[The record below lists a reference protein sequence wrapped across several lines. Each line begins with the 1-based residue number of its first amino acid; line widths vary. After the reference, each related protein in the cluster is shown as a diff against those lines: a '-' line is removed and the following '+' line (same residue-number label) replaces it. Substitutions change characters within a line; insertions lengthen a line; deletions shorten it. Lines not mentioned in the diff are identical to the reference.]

1 MATKSYDDL
10 DAFRKDAETLRDS
23 RGVPLDPPQ
32 NQGEM
37 FLEDGLAIHLGLED
51 SEADRARAM
60 KGSLEPAQ
68 LERAREHVRSSVEQ
82 AQAFTEQHL
91 AQAVA
96 AGGRGYAA
104 GEMNVELDV
113 VRAGQGWLMRH
124 GDRLERKVYGAIWGR
139 DSIDVD
145 ASFQRELFGNE
156 ALWLNAAYAAVGYE
170 PPHPVDRPWSM
181 VMDVAEAVHNRDV
194 QEQLE
199 AERLGLETAGTGP
212 QETEPGPVDDV
223 LAVVARARLS
233 ARRGITDFGDERPE
247 VAEALRRADRALT
260 NAIET
265 LRPDAEEDP
274 GQEQQEWTVT
284 PEQAQ
289 ATWIETTTR
298 LRTLIDTGQYTAAR
312 NEIREMDSYLHN
324 YTSGGTPP
332 DSVEDEYLYGDALNR
347 TTVPLPS
354 VASSMVLRDIR
365 ARGEL
370 VPDFPDAK
378 HVAATTGVHGLH
390 VSELQRALTQ
400 PGKSPTPRTHE
411 SVAFAGAWRAATK
424 NLGEDLV
431 VSYDL
436 PNAPGQALVERL
448 DGNLDS
454 YVSVMRT
461 GQREVILDDVIGN
474 RIEPAELG
482 QRLGLDEEGANTV
495 MTGLVEALEAA
506 ENMRQTPSTT
516 SNSSPTAD
524 PARQVPAGPVDPL
537 TSGHLPP
544 HSPTST
550 NSPSRF

>member
-1 MATKSYDDL
+1 
-10 DAFRKDAETLRDS
+10 
-23 RGVPLDPPQ
+23 
-32 NQGEM
+32 
-37 FLEDGLAIHLGLED
+37 
-51 SEADRARAM
+51 
-60 KGSLEPAQ
+60 
-68 LERAREHVRSSVEQ
+68 
-82 AQAFTEQHL
+82 
-91 AQAVA
+91 
-96 AGGRGYAA
+96 
-104 GEMNVELDV
+104 
-113 VRAGQGWLMRH
+113 
-124 GDRLERKVYGAIWGR
+124 
-139 DSIDVD
+139 
-145 ASFQRELFGNE
+145 
-156 ALWLNAAYAAVGYE
+156 
-170 PPHPVDRPWSM
+170 
-181 VMDVAEAVHNRDV
+181 
-194 QEQLE
+194 
-199 AERLGLETAGTGP
+199 
-212 QETEPGPVDDV
+212 
-223 LAVVARARLS
+223 
-233 ARRGITDFGDERPE
+233 
-247 VAEALRRADRALT
+247 
-260 NAIET
+260 
-265 LRPDAEEDP
+265 
-274 GQEQQEWTVT
+274 
-284 PEQAQ
+284 
-289 ATWIETTTR
+289 
-298 LRTLIDTGQYTAAR
+298 
-312 NEIREMDSYLHN
+312 
-324 YTSGGTPP
+324 TSGGTPP
-332 DSVEDEYLYGDALNR
+332 GSVEDEYLYGDALNR

-550 NSPSRF
+550 NSPSRLCARPRHEREKSPCRYWCGLFSRSTGWVSVLDAPRRSASRSEDLAVVTTRPGPPGPAAGGREGAAPRVARSVLDPRRRVWPQLGIPWPPPRAERGSTGTATLRVAVRHCRRRAAGFLGGASRNHGQPAERSDSSDGSSSAATPASARSHSATNSLHSAACAGDTSSGSSPSHSRSGSRAARIASSRHTSWHASIRSARAAGFWSGS

>member
-1 MATKSYDDL
+1 MTEPTPNRAASEAVDLLQQEHELHKMARHAFEHEWERTAREARVRPDLVSYDGSPAYLAVELAD
-10 DAFRKDAETLRDS
+10 FISVRNS
-23 RGVPLDPPQ
+23 
-32 NQGEM
+32 QGDE
-37 FLEDGLAIHLGLED
+37 LEYWRHTEDGGYEEISQAT
-51 SEADRARAM
+51 AARAA
-60 KGSLEPAQ
+60 GLDVATLEGADLP
-68 LERAREHVRSSVEQ
+68 LRAAFHAAWDFWDEARSVRRAAEQ
-82 AQAFTEQHL
+82 AAARSVVEARAAGPAGAGPEPIDRVL
-91 AQAVA
+91 AAVA
-96 AGGRGYAA
+96 
-104 GEMNVELDV
+104 
-113 VRAGQGWLMRH
+113 Q
-124 GDRLERKVYGAIWGR
+124 
-139 DSIDVD
+139 
-145 ASFQRELFGNE
+145 
-156 ALWLNAAYAAVGYE
+156 
-170 PPHPVDRPWSM
+170 
-181 VMDVAEAVHNRDV
+181 
-194 QEQLE
+194 
-199 AERLGLETAGTGP
+199 
-212 QETEPGPVDDV
+212 
-223 LAVVARARLS
+223 ARLS
-233 ARRGITDFGDERPE
+233 TRRVIAEMSDERPE
-247 VAEALRRADRALT
+247 EASAMLRADRALT

-516 SNSSPTAD
+516 STSSPTAD